1 LPSQKKKRPRGVI
14 DTSVLVA
21 GIAAF
26 KTPAPANL
34 VSSAIMLR
42 QWIENG
48 TFTWLVNEEIL
59 DEYKA
64 ILARRK
70 VRSNLIGTVINLI
83 RSAAEEAP
91 SAGGHDISPDPF
103 DKPFCTCAEDGSAD
117 FVVTLN
123 PDDFPQHKLK
133 AHVISPDQPLPTTKR
148 ARLQTSVVAV

>member
-64 ILARRK
+64 NRMGESLTLSRGLAG
-70 VRSNLIGTVINLI
+70 I
-83 RSAAEEAP
+83 
-91 SAGGHDISPDPF
+91 
-103 DKPFCTCAEDGSAD
+103 CTK
-117 FVVTLN
+117 N
-123 PDDFPQHKLK
+123 
-133 AHVISPDQPLPTTKR
+133 
-148 ARLQTSVVAV
+148 